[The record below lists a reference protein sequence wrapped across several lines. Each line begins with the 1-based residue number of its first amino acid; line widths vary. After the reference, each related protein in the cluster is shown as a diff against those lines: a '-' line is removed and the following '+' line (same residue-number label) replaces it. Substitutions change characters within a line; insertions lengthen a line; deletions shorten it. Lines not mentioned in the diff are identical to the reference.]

1 MSTTL
6 KPETDGP
13 IATSD
18 AAFAEDVVQSPL
30 PVLVDF
36 WAPWCGPCRMVAPV
50 LDELAK
56 EYKGRLKIVK
66 VDVDQCPETAQQFA
80 IRSIPTLLFFKGGQV
95 VGQTVGAVSKRALTE
110 KITPLLG

>member
-6 KPETDGP
+6 KPETEGP

-110 KITPLLG
+110 KITPLVG

>member
-18 AAFAEDVVQSPL
+18 ATFSEDVIQSTL

-56 EYKGRLKIVK
+56 GRLKIVK
-66 VDVDQCPETAQQFA
+66 VDVDQCQETAQKFA
-80 IRSIPTLLFFKGGQV
+80 IRSIPTLLFFKDGQV
-95 VGQTVGAVSKRALTE
+95 AGQTVGAVSKRALTE